1 MKRKINKLLLCIF
14 FMLLGFITY
23 SQGTKPPVPSGTPP
37 WGLPIDGGLSFLIIA
52 GAAYGA
58 FELRKRK
65 K

>member
-1 MKRKINKLLLCIF
+1 MKKKINKLLLCIF
-14 FMLLGFITY
+14 FMLISFYTY
-23 SQGTKPPVPSGTPP
+23 AGGPPVPQSPP
-37 WGLPIDGGLSFLIIA
+37 PPSGLPIDGGLSFLIIA